1 MLFTHTV
8 AEKIK
13 EVQVNIPFSFLNE
26 LCCPFL
32 SVSFFAGFQEV
43 TVNKAFFMYG
53 SDQLWLLRG
62 QHFLTRKVKMTVTQN
77 RHGKSC
83 FNN

>member
-1 MLFTHTV
+1 MLFTHT
-8 AEKIK
+8 AEEKIK

-43 TVNKAFFMYG
+43 TVDKAFFLFR
-53 SDQLWLLRG
+53 S
-62 QHFLTRKVKMTVTQN
+62 T
-77 RHGKSC
+77 
-83 FNN
+83 